1 MSHRAAWHGVD
12 LERPR
17 GSLEIVE
24 VLIVAVV
31 VAGAGL
37 TWRYVR
43 RRPGVPVSW
52 QTSQSVAADL
62 HRRMHRSVDR
72 TKRTV
77 SDVRKR
83 GVPTSGFEGLCDQ
96 QSTTARAID
105 DQLVL
110 ASGLPFKARHKA
122 LLGLRYRIMELER
135 TGERIERA
143 ALDAGSPLVGS
154 VDDALRSIHERLDHL
169 AEAHD
174 ELRELGGEG

>member
-1 MSHRAAWHGVD
+1 
-12 LERPR
+12 
-17 GSLEIVE
+17 VE
-24 VLIVAVV
+24 VVIVAVV
-31 VAGAGL
+31 VAGAGMA
-37 TWRYVR
+37 WRFRR

-62 HRRMHRSVDR
+62 HRRLHRSVDR

-77 SDVRKR
+77 ADVRKR

-96 QSTTARAID
+96 LSTTAHAID

-110 ASGLPFKARHKA
+110 ASSLPFKARHKV

-135 TGERIERA
+135 TAERIERA

-169 AEAHD
+169 AEARD
-174 ELRELGGEG
+174 ELRELGGEA

>member
-1 MSHRAAWHGVD
+1 M
-12 LERPR
+12 
-17 GSLEIVE
+17 EI
-24 VLIVAVV
+24 LIC
-31 VAGAGL
+31 AGL
-37 TWRYVR
+37 CAAAGVAWRFKR

-77 SDVRKR
+77 RDVRKR

-96 QSTTARAID
+96 LSTTAHAID

-110 ASGLPFKARHKA
+110 ASGLPFKGRHKA

-154 VDDALRSIHERLDHL
+154 VDDALRGIHERLDHL